1 MASVSVG
8 GGEKEGD
15 GQQSGRSGSEGGH
28 GCRGRCRG
36 NGGGRCA
43 GHSGGGEVV
52 CSRDGMEVLGFIGK
66 VVSLS
71 AESGRAG
78 AVESGDRR
86 MQCEILLAMS
96 IRIYP
101 IHPRKR
107 GR

>member
-1 MASVSVG
+1 M
-8 GGEKEGD
+8 
-15 GQQSGRSGSEGGH
+15 
-28 GCRGRCRG
+28 
-36 NGGGRCA
+36 
-43 GHSGGGEVV
+43 V

-71 AESGRAG
+71 AESGRTG
-78 AVESGDRR
+78 AVESGDR
-86 MQCEILLAMS
+86 MQCEMLLAMS